1 VRVGMVL
8 PLEVGCTSEMRDF
21 LGVKS
26 RVSRWQ
32 RDSFQCWMLM
42 VLAFDVGCA
51 SEIRNFCRP
60 GKLCLSL
67 AKGWFS
73 LLSPGG
79 ISI

>member
-1 VRVGMVL
+1 MRVGIVL

-32 RDSFQCWMLM
+32 RDRFQCWILM
-42 VLAFDVGCA
+42 VLAFEVGCA
-51 SEIRNFCRP
+51 SEIRSFFGP
-60 GKLCLSL
+60 GKSCLSW
-67 AKGWFS
+67 AKGWVS
-73 LLSPGG
+73 LLSAGG